1 MTYTQIVT
9 EIEHLT
15 LEERLKLMEALAR
28 SFQADLHPRR
38 KTRKG
43 SALERVR
50 GVLHPVG
57 GMIPTDQDWKDE
69 YINHQARKHQ

>member
-1 MTYTQIVT
+1 MTFTQIVT
-9 EIEHLT
+9 EIERLS
-15 LEERLKLMEALAR
+15 LEERLKLMEALTR
-28 SFQADLHPRR
+28 SFQADLRPRR

-50 GVLHPVG
+50 GVLHPVDG
-57 GMIPTDQDWKDE
+57 RIPTDQEWKDD